1 MAPYRLQIL
10 AECLDGAAARHVV
23 CGHWVG
29 GRCDDKAVNVCQ
41 GGHVRVGEFHVIFLA
56 IVEAPTFGVGNPRND
71 YGLGFYCTRSLELA
85 KEWGASE
92 EVDGFA
98 NEYLFDASGLRVLD
112 LNGGDF
118 TILHWLAVLLEN
130 RTFRISGDIAP
141 LAREFMLE
149 RFHVDY
155 ADSDVICGY
164 RADDSYFSF
173 ANAFL
178 NNALSLSRL
187 ERAMTLGNL
196 GEQVVVRSKKAFGRI
211 AFTAAQRAESA
222 VYYPRKMAQDGEAR
236 AIYRDQVKL
245 EDLQGD
251 ATILTIMQQ
260 DWRADDARLRR
271 VVSG

>member
-1 MAPYRLQIL
+1 M
-10 AECLDGAAARHVV
+10 DGEITLYHGSSHIIEV
-23 CGHWVG
+23 
-29 GRCDDKAVNVCQ
+29 
-41 GGHVRVGEFHVIFLA
+41 
-56 IVEAPTFGVGNPRND
+56 PMFGVGNPHND

-92 EVDGFA
+92 ETDGFA
-98 NEYLFDASGLRVLD
+98 NEYLFDATGLRVLD
-112 LNGGDF
+112 LNGGDY

-130 RTFRISGDIAP
+130 RTFRVSGDIAP
-141 LAREFMLE
+141 LAREFLLE

-155 ADSDVICGY
+155 AGSDVMRGY

-196 GEQVVVRSKKAFGRI
+196 GEQVVVRSRRAFKRI
-211 AFTAAQRAESA
+211 AFKTAHRAES
-222 VYYPRKMAQDGEAR
+222 VTYYPRKMARDGEAR
-236 AIYRDQVKL
+236 AIYREQVKL
-245 EDLQGD
+245 EELQGD
-251 ATILTIMQQ
+251 PTILVIMQQ